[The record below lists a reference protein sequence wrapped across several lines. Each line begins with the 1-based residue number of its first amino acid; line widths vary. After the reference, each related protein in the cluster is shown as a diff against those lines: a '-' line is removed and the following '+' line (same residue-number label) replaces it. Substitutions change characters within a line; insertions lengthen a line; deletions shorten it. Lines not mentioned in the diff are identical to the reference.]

1 MPGRVPGVSICVSGE
16 FGVVN
21 PRKKARKK
29 RSKKACLIITPVVLK
44 KACLITITITTSLG
58 REISNLL
65 RVGRILSCVEK
76 PREVQL
82 AV

>member
-1 MPGRVPGVSICVSGE
+1 MSICVSGE

-44 KACLITITITTSLG
+44 KACLITITTSLG